1 MPAKSRV
8 VQIAVSSTNVLY
20 LLDDAGH
27 VWQKGG
33 LEGAFERIT
42 LPPQLERTAPGETRS
57 RPHRG

>member
-27 VWQKGG
+27 IWQKGG
-33 LEGAFERIT
+33 VEGGFEKIT
-42 LPPQLERTAPGETRS
+42 LPPPIDPDRKPAAR
-57 RPHRG
+57 